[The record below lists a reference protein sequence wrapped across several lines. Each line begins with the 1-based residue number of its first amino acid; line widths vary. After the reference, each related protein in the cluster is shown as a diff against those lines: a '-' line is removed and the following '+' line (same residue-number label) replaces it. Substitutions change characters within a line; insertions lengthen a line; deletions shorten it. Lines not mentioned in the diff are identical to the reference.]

1 MNFKGIYYSLTF
13 RLALAIGLTAALTYQ
28 ALEKEWGWFLFLGIG
43 WLAALR
49 GISLLFKRN
58 AQKVAFM
65 FDAIDNSDY
74 AFKYATR
81 GRSSND
87 KLVSESLNRITQILF
102 QAKAEAIQKE
112 KYYELIMNQVNTGII
127 VEDDK
132 GNIFQTNNE
141 ALRLLGLTVFT
152 HARQLGRIDE
162 NLERLISDVR
172 PGEKHQISFINER
185 GTVHLSVRVSEMTL
199 QEKHVRI
206 IAINDINSELDDKEI
221 ESWIRLT
228 RVLTHEIMN
237 SVTPITSLS
246 DTLLSLHQNIDEEI
260 RGGLEVISS
269 TGKSLIAFVESYRK
283 FTHIPTPQPSLFY
296 VNKFAERLTRVLTHE
311 IMNSV
316 TPITSLSDTLL
327 SLHQNIDEEIRGGL
341 EVISSTGKSLI
352 AFVESYRKFTHIPTP
367 QPSLFYVNKFAE
379 RLTRLARHHN
389 NYPNITIRI
398 DVEPEDL
405 IVYADE
411 NLITQVVLNLL
422 KNAMQAIGH
431 EQENG
436 LILFKAYCDPNEAVI
451 LEVTNNGPIIPPEEA
466 EHIFVP
472 FFTTKEGGSGI
483 GLSISRQIM
492 RLSGGSIALRSNPA
506 QRQTTFVLTFP

>member
-246 DTLLSLHQNIDEEI
+246 DTLLSLHQN
-260 RGGLEVISS
+260 V
-269 TGKSLIAFVESYRK
+269 
-283 FTHIPTPQPSLFY
+283 
-296 VNKFAERLTRVLTHE
+296 
-311 IMNSV
+311 
-316 TPITSLSDTLL
+316 
-327 SLHQNIDEEIRGGL
+327 DEEIRGGL

-379 RLTRLARHHN
+379 RLTRLGYTGATVRVRPHIRTAAHP
-389 NYPNITIRI
+389 YPSS
-398 DVEPEDL
+398 
-405 IVYADE
+405 Y
-411 NLITQVVLNLL
+411 
-422 KNAMQAIGH
+422 
-431 EQENG
+431 
-436 LILFKAYCDPNEAVI
+436 
-451 LEVTNNGPIIPPEEA
+451 
-466 EHIFVP
+466 IFVSGQLHLCIRVATSLQP
-472 FFTTKEGGSGI
+472 YGYGRTAGQLQEDSRTDTRHRPYERISGHRWVTTKLFVS
-483 GLSISRQIM
+483 LRCFFNLKVSI
-492 RLSGGSIALRSNPA
+492 
-506 QRQTTFVLTFP
+506 QT

>member
-1 MNFKGIYYSLTF
+1 MLKGLYYSLTF
-13 RLALAIGLTAALTYQ
+13 RLMLLIVLTIGGTYCV
-28 ALEKEWGWFLFLGIG
+28 LEKNWGWLPFLLIG
-43 WLAALR
+43 WFSVIQLIR
-49 GISLLFKRN
+49 TLFRRN

-81 GRSSND
+81 GRSTND
-87 KLVSESLNRITQILF
+87 KMVSESLNRITQILF

-112 KYYELIMNQVNTGII
+112 KYYELIMNSVNTGII
-127 VEDDK
+127 VLDDK

-152 HARQLGRIDE
+152 HVKQLGRIDE
-162 NLERLISDVR
+162 NVQNLLSTIR
-172 PGEKHQISFINER
+172 PGEKHQVSFANER
-185 GTVHLSVRVSEMTL
+185 GTVHLSLRVSEMSL

-221 ESWIRLT
+221 DSWMRLT

-246 DTLLSLHQNIDEEI
+246 DTLLSLHDDVNEDV
-260 RGGLEVISS
+260 RNGLEVIST
-269 TGKSLIAFVESYRK
+269 TGKTLIAFVESYRK
-283 FTHIPTPQPSLFY
+283 FTHIPTPQASLFY
-296 VNKFAERLTRVLTHE
+296 VSKFAERMV
-311 IMNSV
+311 
-316 TPITSLSDTLL
+316 
-327 SLHQNIDEEIRGGL
+327 Q
-341 EVISSTGKSLI
+341 
-352 AFVESYRKFTHIPTP
+352 
-367 QPSLFYVNKFAE
+367 
-379 RLTRLARHHN
+379 LARHHN
-389 NYPNITIRI
+389 NYPNITIHI
-398 DVEPEDL
+398 DIQPADL

-422 KNAMQAIGH
+422 KNAMQAIGSG
-431 EQENG
+431 QPNG
-436 LILFKAYCDPNEAVI
+436 QIELKAYCNEEEAVLI
-451 LEVTNNGPIIPPEEA
+451 EVSNNGPVIPQEEA

-492 RLSGGSIALRSNPA
+492 RLSGGSISLKSAPA
-506 QRQTTFVLTFP
+506 ARKTTFVLTFP